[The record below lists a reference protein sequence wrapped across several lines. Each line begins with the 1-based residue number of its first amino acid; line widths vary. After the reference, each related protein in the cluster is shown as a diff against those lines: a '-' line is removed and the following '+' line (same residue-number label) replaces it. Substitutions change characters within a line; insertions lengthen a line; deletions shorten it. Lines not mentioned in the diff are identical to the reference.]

1 MMQGLVMGATEPL
14 YGRATE
20 AFHLRPLP
28 AGYLSDALGLGPA
41 RDVIL
46 AYTAWGGVPRYWEL
60 MLESGL
66 PLDRAVDHLG
76 LIQREIPF
84 GAPAASAK
92 RSLYKI
98 ADPFCR
104 MWFRVLAPN
113 RGFLADAPARARE
126 KLWRE
131 AKQGLVSAAWEELCR
146 QWVPLGAAHHP
157 AFRGTT
163 DWEPARRFWH
173 GEGPEWDVVSQ
184 TLDEG
189 CVLLGEVK
197 WSERPVDLP
206 KLRTLAKK
214 LLLKG
219 IPPVKGLRD
228 KEIIHVMFV
237 PEVTQDTPCEIGG
250 VHVITGEQVL
260 HDMR

>member
-1 MMQGLVMGATEPL
+1 LQV
-14 YGRATE
+14 
-20 AFHLRPLP
+20 
-28 AGYLSDALGLGPA
+28 
-41 RDVIL
+41 
-46 AYTAWGGVPRYWEL
+46 
-60 MLESGL
+60 
-66 PLDRAVDHLG
+66 
-76 LIQREIPF
+76 
-84 GAPAASAK
+84 
-92 RSLYKI
+92 KI
-98 ADPFCR
+98 I
-104 MWFRVLAPN
+104 
-113 RGFLADAPARARE
+113 
-126 KLWRE
+126 K
-131 AKQGLVSAAWEELCR
+131 
-146 QWVPLGAAHHP
+146 
-157 AFRGTT
+157 
-163 DWEPARRFWH
+163 
-173 GEGPEWDVVSQ
+173 GPEWDVVSQ